1 MAAGDWLL
9 RWARMPM
16 AADPERVHEVLCAPH
31 PYSFWLDSSRVM
43 PGTARFSFLGFPG
56 GRNGEVL
63 RYRVDAPVVEVLDA
77 GGAAAGELPGD
88 IFGALRSRLAERAVV
103 AEELPFDLKGGYV
116 GYFGYELK
124 ADCGSPNSH
133 VSTTPDAV
141 WIAATRLVVIDH
153 ELEETWLVALC
164 DGPDDEAER
173 WLTRTREELDGRASP
188 VVPAR
193 GDALDFSDRLRVPR
207 HRYLADVDTCLEQ
220 LRAGESYEICLTNE
234 IELDF
239 TGDPLAFYRR
249 QRRHNPA
256 PYAAYLALDDTQ
268 VLCSSPER
276 FLRVGEDGSCESRPI
291 KGTAPRWDD
300 PAIDDVV
307 RKELASSDKTRA
319 ENVMIVDLLR
329 NDFGQVCRMGSVHV
343 PSFLAVESYATVHQ
357 LVSTVRGRL
366 PAGTDAVELTRACF
380 PGGSMTGAPKLR
392 TMELIDELENR
403 PRGVYSGALGYFG
416 LGGAAD
422 LNIVIRTAVA
432 QAGKLR
438 VGAGGAIV
446 LDSDPVDE
454 HEEMLLKL
462 HAPLRGLIT
471 ADLAPP
477 P

>member
-9 RWARMPM
+9 RCARMPF
-16 AADPERVHEVLCAPH
+16 AAEPEHVHQVLCAPR

-43 PGTARFSFLGFPG
+43 PGMARFSFLGFPG
-56 GRNGEVL
+56 GRHGEVL
-63 RYRVDAPVVEVLDA
+63 RYRVGAPGVEVLDA
-77 GGAAAGELPGD
+77 VGEPVGELPGD
-88 IFGALRSRLAERAVV
+88 IFGALRARLAERAVV
-103 AEELPFDLKGGYV
+103 AEELPFDLKSGYV

-124 ADCGSPNSH
+124 ADCGSANTH
-133 VSTTPDAV
+133 VSPTPDAV

-153 ELEETWLVALC
+153 ELGETWLVALC
-164 DGPDDEAER
+164 RDDEDDAER
-173 WLTRTREELDGRASP
+173 WLTTAREGLAGHTSP
-188 VVPAR
+188 VVPDQ
-193 GDALDFSDRLRVPR
+193 GDELDFSDRLRVPR
-207 HRYLADVDTCLEQ
+207 GRYLDDVEACLEQ

-234 IELDF
+234 VELDF
-239 TGDPLAFYRR
+239 TGDPLALYRR

-256 PYAAYLALDDTQ
+256 PYAAYLTLDDVQ

-276 FLRVGEDGSCESRPI
+276 FLRVGEDGVCESRPI
-291 KGTAPRWDD
+291 KGTAPRRTD

-329 NDFGQVCRMGSVHV
+329 NDFGRVCRMGSVHV

-366 PAGTDAVELTRACF
+366 PEGTSAVELTRACF

-392 TMELIDELENR
+392 TMEIIDELEDR

-432 QAGKLR
+432 HDGRLR

-462 HAPLRGLIT
+462 HAPLRGIT
-471 ADLAPP
+471 RGDLGGPA
-477 P
+477 